1 MKIYRVTVD
10 GYFDYG
16 DHYHSRYEFYINEE
30 NAKKRLLESEYLA
43 TVALVTYPK
52 GYTHEYPAH
61 RYEDLLE
68 IEPKENKVELITV
81 KKYRYKLEEYST
93 ID

>member
-1 MKIYRVTVD
+1 MKIYRVSVE
-10 GYFDYG
+10 GYFDGGY
-16 DHYHSRYEFYINEE
+16 YRPKYEFYINEE
-30 NAKKRLLESEYLA
+30 NAKKRVLESEYLT
-43 TVALVTYPK
+43 TVALVTYPE

-68 IEPKENKVELITV
+68 IEPKKNKVELVTV
-81 KKYRYKLEEYST
+81 KKYRYGLEEYDT